1 MSEEAV
7 KARALGLCDGAD
19 NTYDRLGTWGGN
31 IKKEN
36 DSEISSIKVYL
47 QDGFRARNRE
57 ELAAS
62 IRAIA
67 CIRHRGESCQT
78 STSGD
83 LSIVDRTN
91 IKGK

>member
-31 IKKEN
+31 VKKEN
-36 DSEISSIKVYL
+36 YGEISSIKVYL
-47 QDGFRARNRE
+47 EGFRARNRE

-62 IRAIA
+62 I
-67 CIRHRGESCQT
+67 
-78 STSGD
+78 
-83 LSIVDRTN
+83 
-91 IKGK
+91 